1 MGIIENL
8 KALGNIEKERQA
20 VANKLANSGVLIC
33 GIGAYDKPEIQIYN
47 GLEEI
52 AKMIGAEIVEKQRGN
67 HNIIIDNVIEIIV
80 DGVRYFQLSEND
92 GSYLGITHE
101 EVD

>member
-1 MGIIENL
+1 MDIIENL

-20 VANKLANSGVLIC
+20 VANKLANNGVLIC
-33 GIGAYDKPEIQIYN
+33 GVYGNPEIQIYN

-67 HNIIIDNVIEIIV
+67 HNIIIDNVIEFMY

-92 GSYLGITHE
+92 GSYLGLGNKE
-101 EVD
+101 